1 MGVNLEVHAPHSRL
15 GCHAHHSSCLH
26 RSREWRLLR
35 HGDRQMSLA
44 RETVERRRPLA
55 SCAVKAPNV
64 ADDRRLSPGF
74 AGKVKKKNNAIIRQ
88 IFVIVEYSLKNYFVS
103 TQKIER

>member
-15 GCHAHHSSCLH
+15 GCCAHHESCLH

-74 AGKVKKKNNAIIRQ
+74 AGKVKKTMQLFDKYLLLLNII
-88 IFVIVEYSLKNYFVS
+88 
-103 TQKIER
+103 